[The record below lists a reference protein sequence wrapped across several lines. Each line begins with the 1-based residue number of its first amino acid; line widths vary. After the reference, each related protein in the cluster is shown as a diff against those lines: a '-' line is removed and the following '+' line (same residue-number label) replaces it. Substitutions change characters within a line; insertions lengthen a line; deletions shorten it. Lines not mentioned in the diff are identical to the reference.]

1 MQRTGFLTFKGKPI
15 TLVGKTLNVGEQA
28 PNFTVIDVNLEPV
41 SLSNFSGKNVL
52 ISVAP
57 SLETS
62 ICAAQTRRFNE
73 VAAALNNTVVLS
85 ISVDLPFSL
94 NRFCTTEGIENVKA
108 LSDHRDL
115 DFAMKYGFL
124 AQELRLLARGVV
136 LIDANN
142 TVRYIEY
149 VPEIAQHP
157 DYDKALSA
165 AQAL

>member
-1 MQRTGFLTFKGKPI
+1 MQRTGFLTFKGEPI
-15 TLVGKTLNVGEQA
+15 TLVGQTIKVGDQA
-28 PNFTVIDVNLEPV
+28 PDFTVLDVNLKPV
-41 SLSNFSGKNVL
+41 SLSDFSGKNVL

-73 VAAALNNTVVLS
+73 VAAALKNTVVLS
-85 ISVDLPFSL
+85 LSVDLPFSL
-94 NRFCTTEGIENVKA
+94 SRFCTTEGIENVQA

-115 DFAMKYGFL
+115 DFALKYGFL

-136 LIDANN
+136 LIDPNR

-157 DYDKALSA
+157 DYDQALSA